1 MIFTKKYNTY
11 KKFWL
16 TQISEAK
23 ILWNEKIRFRDP
35 KHSLFPAL
43 NWNTDE
49 FSCAIGLANLKRLK
63 KTIKDR
69 LRFCEF
75 TKNQTK
81 KKKNQ
86 KL

>member
-1 MIFTKKYNTY
+1 MAY
-11 KKFWL
+11 
-16 TQISEAK
+16 ADRGK
-23 ILWNEKIRFRDP
+23 ILWNEKLDLRDP

-69 LRFCEF
+69 LSFVNLLKSKLKE
-75 TKNQTK
+75 
-81 KKKNQ
+81 KKNQ